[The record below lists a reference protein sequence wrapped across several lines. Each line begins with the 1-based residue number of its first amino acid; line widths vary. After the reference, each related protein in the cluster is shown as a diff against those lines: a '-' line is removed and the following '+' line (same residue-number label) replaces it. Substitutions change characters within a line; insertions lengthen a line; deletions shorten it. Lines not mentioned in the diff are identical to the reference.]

1 MNEFDQI
8 DDYFGNRLP
17 AGDRA
22 TFEQSL
28 RTDPR
33 LADAVAFYL
42 LTKQTAQ
49 TDAHDARKAE
59 WAALGKKQTPARTIG
74 GRWVYMAAA
83 ACVVVLLGL
92 GWYFLRPQPSATEL
106 AEQYITTELQDLPI
120 TMDAQADSLKKGAEL
135 YNAGNLTEAATI
147 FNDLSLRDPGN
158 ALALKYAGI
167 VSLRQGNYDEAID
180 QFHRLSLRTDLFANP
195 GTFYEA
201 LTYLKRNRPGDLAR
215 ARQLLQLVVEKKLEG
230 EKVAEKW
237 LKQL

>member
-8 DDYFGNRLP
+8 DDYFGNRLT
-17 AGDRA
+17 ANDRA

-49 TDAHDARKAE
+49 TEAHEARKAE
-59 WAALGKKQTPARTIG
+59 WAALRKKPTPVRTLG
-74 GRWVYMAAA
+74 GGWAYMAAA

-106 AEQYITTELQDLPI
+106 AEKYIKTELQELTI
-120 TMDAQADSLKKGAEL
+120 TMDAQADSLKQGAEL
-135 YNAGNLTEAATI
+135 YNAGNITEAAPI

-158 ALALKYAGI
+158 ELALKYAGI
-167 VSLRQGNYDEAID
+167 VSLRQGNYDQAID

-201 LTYLKRNRPGDLAR
+201 LTYLKRNQSGDLVK
-215 ARQLLQLVVEKKLEG
+215 ARQLLQVVVKMKLEG

-237 LKQL
+237 LEQL